1 MLLVEPRFGRLGSF
15 CFGGEMSKPDFIRGE
30 EVVFCPVSQLHS
42 PLSRYRG
49 ASGIIIS
56 RQVGNSKHTLTKK
69 VKSVLVK
76 WRSHRKGVSCFR
88 ICGQKRAKSDLMTAF
103 FTGKKKN
110 LDGISRFE
118 EEAEN
123 IHGLSYCSDCPLKLL
138 RLVAPCP
145 MNKVEAIRT
154 DGKGY
159 FGRRRK

>member
-1 MLLVEPRFGRLGSF
+1 MF
-15 CFGGEMSKPDFIRGE
+15 KPDFVVGE
-30 EVVFCPVSQLHS
+30 EVVFCPVGQQFNNTF
-42 PLSRYRG
+42 SRFRG

-56 RQVGNSKHTLTKK
+56 RQVGNSKHSPTKK

-88 ICGQKRAKSDLMTAF
+88 ICGKRRAKSDLMTAYC
-103 FTGKKKN
+103 TGKVKSLGSVSN
-110 LDGISRFE
+110 RFE

-123 IHGLSYCSDCPLKLL
+123 IHTLSYCSDCPQKLL

-145 MNKVEAIRT
+145 FGREEAIST

-159 FGRRRK
+159 PGRRRK